1 MISGD
6 DRASF
11 QISDKAD
18 DPTGMMNVYLAKGL
32 EEGVYTEGD
41 MKAGDEVVICSMMMY
56 FGTSPEFYPGYI
68 YSINGKT
75 SKTTG
80 IQTII
85 AEKLK
90 NTAVYNLQG
99 VRVDNPQKG
108 LYIINGKK
116 VVVK

>member
-1 MISGD
+1 MI
-6 DRASF
+6 RRT
-11 QISDKAD
+11 
-18 DPTGMMNVYLAKGL
+18 DP
-32 EEGVYTEGD
+32 
-41 MKAGDEVVICSMMMY
+41 VI
-56 FGTSPEFYPGYI
+56 P
-68 YSINGKT
+68 
-75 SKTTG
+75 G